1 MPIIENLVDPLF
13 QAIQLGITKLGKIE
27 QNVYLINCYSAIQ
40 VVLMKYVFT
49 ATKVQQ
55 IVNKIEELL
64 NALVTEQTSII
75 LKDCGLFAKAAIIKQ
90 EANSGSKDI
99 LSRVSGM
106 ETLAVKSCLRSFD
119 SSLLDFG
126 SLSMPIVDR

>member
-13 QAIQLGITKLGKIE
+13 QVRINEIKQTTLTGLQAIQLGITKLGKVE

-40 VVLMKYVFT
+40 VVLMKYGFT

-64 NALVTEQTSII
+64 NALVTEQVC
-75 LKDCGLFAKAAIIKQ
+75 LV
-90 EANSGSKDI
+90 
-99 LSRVSGM
+99 LSP
-106 ETLAVKSCLRSFD
+106 
-119 SSLLDFG
+119 SL
-126 SLSMPIVDR
+126 PVD